1 MYRIGIDLGGTN
13 IAGGIVN
20 EAHEIIVK
28 KSIPTNAASADGVA
42 DGIAELVR
50 ELCSA
55 VGISPTEADSV
66 GIGAPGIVDAEE
78 GVVDYVCNLPLR
90 YYPLSEAVAS
100 RLGLKKEKIRLEN
113 DANAAALGEMVA
125 GAGIG
130 TRDFMMLTL
139 GTGVGGGVIHNRKIL
154 TSHNHAGG
162 ELGHAVIAVDGVPCG
177 CGRRGCCEAYCSA
190 TALVR
195 MANEAVAEAAAK
207 GHKTLLA
214 DLPKLDGKAVYD
226 ALAAGDAVA
235 REVTEK
241 YHYYVAVMIANYI
254 NIFQPEAIA
263 VGGGI
268 SGAGEALL
276 MPLQKLIY
284 PDMIYNRDQPESM
297 YTKLVLA
304 TLGGDAGIIG
314 AAALGGDSSSAN
326 ES

>member
-13 IAGGIVN
+13 IAGGVVN
-20 EAHEIIVK
+20 EAHELLVK
-28 KSIPTNAASADGVA
+28 MSTPTDISSADAVA
-42 DGIAELVR
+42 DGIAELAR
-50 ELCSA
+50 QLCTA
-55 VGISPTEADSV
+55 VGISPTDADSV
-66 GIGAPGIVDAEE
+66 GIGAPGIVDAE
-78 GVVDYVCNLPLR
+78 GGIIDYVCNLPMR
-90 YYPLSEAVAS
+90 YYPLAEAVAS

-125 GAGIG
+125 GAGCG
-130 TRDFMMLTL
+130 TRNFMMLTL
-139 GTGVGGGVIHNRKIL
+139 GTGVGGGVIHNGHIL

-162 ELGHAVIAVDGVPCG
+162 ELGHAVIVADGVLCA

-190 TALVR
+190 SALVR
-195 MANEAVAEAAAK
+195 MATEAVADAEKA
-207 GHKTLLA
+207 GRKTLLA
-214 DLPKLDGKAVYD
+214 DVGKLDGKAVYD
-226 ALAAGDAVA
+226 ALAEGDAVA

-276 MPLQKLIY
+276 LPLQKLIY

-314 AAALGGDSSSAN
+314 AAALS
-326 ES
+326 